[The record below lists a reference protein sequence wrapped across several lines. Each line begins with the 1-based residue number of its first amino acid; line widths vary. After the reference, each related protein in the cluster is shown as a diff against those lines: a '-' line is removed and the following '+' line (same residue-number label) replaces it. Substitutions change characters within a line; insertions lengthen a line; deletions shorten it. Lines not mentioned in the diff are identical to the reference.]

1 MQTMSF
7 DFPTYWMNYGVIELF
22 MFSRSSEFLFV
33 LPILFLFPSRFTS
46 LINTTPMKLIR
57 LSEANIWNTKTN
69 VVNVMSRCT
78 RKLTGINSNTAMTMV
93 YNILYHLP
101 KTKTK
106 IHNEQ
111 IQRHLSRPRKR
122 HLLICSFK
130 IVCLLIL
137 KTAVVVNAYLE
148 GSVLYQRSW

>member
-1 MQTMSF
+1 MNYWVILSF
-7 DFPTYWMNYGVIELF
+7 YFLSEFSLDFPSISLNHLNFYLF
-22 MFSRSSEFLFV
+22 FLSSFR
-33 LPILFLFPSRFTS
+33 FPSRFTS

-57 LSEANIWNTKTN
+57 LSEANIWNRKRN

-78 RKLTGINSNTAMTMV
+78 KKLTGINSNTAMTMV

-101 KTKTK
+101 KTKMK